1 MILPIQI
8 ILMVIGLKAV
18 SFGKLVQDE
27 KLMQK

>member
-8 ILMVIGLKAV
+8 ILMVTGSKAV
-18 SFGKLVQDE
+18 SFGKVVRNE